1 MKIVAGLGCVDD
13 YIRLVKAGADEFFCG
28 YVPYQWTKKY
38 GVMLPLNRREVLY
51 YNVQIGSLEELRILK
66 KMVDKYQVPVKITFN
81 SLFYLEEQ
89 YELIRALICECM
101 EVGFDTFIIADVAL
115 LLYLRKK
122 KIDCKIHL
130 SGETAEV
137 NHLMMEVLNQFDIK
151 RYIFH
156 RKNTIEDMKSCIE
169 KNPVQGLE
177 YEAFVLNEW
186 CHFTGG
192 YCNSLHCD
200 ELVHLCKVPYQM
212 GKVRKDSGRFEGL
225 ISQRQQE
232 LDDELSDGA
241 NEEAMD
247 ELGYEVNNGENG
259 EVDMVSDHRVKNK
272 TNEEADHESNCEGNH
287 YTNEGTKIEAKNDV
301 IKQFDYEVNNQAN
314 EKVHKDAHEDSA
326 DEEDTYWRDEYITG
340 STGCGLCALMKL
352 KKAGVTHLKLV
363 GRGNYVDYMERDIKQ
378 LKHAI
383 QLVELNENESD
394 YVNQMKQELFQH
406 GCSDVCYYRGEL

>member
-28 YVPYQWTKKY
+28 YVPYQWTKKF

-51 YNVQIGSLEELRILK
+51 YNVQISSLEELRILK

-81 SLFYLEEQ
+81 SLFYLKEQ
-89 YELIRALICECM
+89 YELIEALICECM
-101 EVGFDTFIIADVAL
+101 EVGFDTFIIADIAL
-115 LLYLRKK
+115 ILYLRKK
-122 KIDCKIHL
+122 KINCTIHL
-130 SGETAEV
+130 SGEAAEV
-137 NHLMMEVLNQFDIK
+137 NHLMMAVMNQFDIK

-169 KNPVQGLE
+169 KNTVKGLE

-212 GKVRKDSGRFEGL
+212 GKVKKDAGRFDGL
-225 ISQRQQE
+225 IREWQQE
-232 LDDELSDGA
+232 VDDKE
-241 NEEAMD
+241 NIEFNHEAYKEDHD
-247 ELGYEVNNGENG
+247 EY
-259 EVDMVSDHRVKNK
+259 
-272 TNEEADHESNCEGNH
+272 A
-287 YTNEGTKIEAKNDV
+287 
-301 IKQFDYEVNNQAN
+301 
-314 EKVHKDAHEDSA
+314 ED
-326 DEEDTYWRDEYITG
+326 EDTDWRDEYLTG

-352 KKAGVTHLKLV
+352 KKAGITHLKLV

-378 LKHAI
+378 LKRAI
-383 QLVELNENESD
+383 QLLELNEEESD
-394 YVNQMKQELFQH
+394 YVNQMKRNLFQH

>member
-13 YIRLVKAGADEFFCG
+13 YIRLVEAGADEFFCG

-51 YNVQIGSLEELRILK
+51 YNVQIGSLEEMRILK

-89 YELIRALICECM
+89 YELIESLICECM

-122 KIDCKIHL
+122 KLECNIHL
-130 SGETAEV
+130 SGEAAEV
-137 NHLMMEVLNQFDIK
+137 NHLMMKVMNQFDIK

-156 RKNTIEDMKSCIE
+156 RKNTIEDMRSCIK
-169 KNPVQGLE
+169 KNSIKGLE

-212 GKVRKDSGRFEGL
+212 GKVKKNPGRFDGL
-225 ISQRQQE
+225 ISKVDNQVYE
-232 LDDELSDGA
+232 EVHDE
-241 NEEAMD
+241 
-247 ELGYEVNNGENG
+247 Y
-259 EVDMVSDHRVKNK
+259 
-272 TNEEADHESNCEGNH
+272 
-287 YTNEGTKIEAKNDV
+287 AK
-301 IKQFDYEVNNQAN
+301 
-314 EKVHKDAHEDSA
+314 
-326 DEEDTYWRDEYITG
+326 EDTDWRDEYLTG

-383 QLVELNENESD
+383 QLLELNEDEAS